1 MAANTLPTSS
11 MPNTEI
17 ASTRISPESRRFLRH
32 VTAATAFG
40 GGLDGFDLGIISVV
54 ILHINHDLGLS
65 PAMEGLVGA
74 ASLLGIFIGA
84 PLFGYLTDKFGRQKM
99 FMVDIISFIVI
110 GVAQAFVTGGVSL
123 AILRFLLGMAI
134 GAEYSIGAPML
145 SEFAPARERGSKLAF
160 LELCW
165 RIGFLIAVLLGYAL
179 LWLGISWK
187 WILATS
193 GIPALVVLG
202 LRIGLPE
209 SPRWLL
215 RHGREAEARE
225 IVEKHMGP
233 EFFEAEEFA
242 AESVGKDG
250 YRKLFRKGQLR
261 RTVFVC
267 IFWTC
272 IVTPYFAIFTYAPKV
287 LESLNVKSQATG
299 TILSN
304 TVGAIGA
311 LIGLLAIDRIGRR
324 RMLIGPF
331 WVQMVVL
338 LVVGLW
344 TNAPSWVLVLGLAV
358 FALVNSYSDILTAV
372 YPSEI
377 FDTDIRSSGVG
388 LGSAMSRIGAFLGTY
403 LLPIG
408 MGTIGIKWCMVIAAG
423 LCVIGAVT
431 GQFMA
436 PETMNRSLT
445 RTSTGDLMDT

>member
-84 PLFGYLTDKFGRQKM
+84 PLLGYLTDKFGRQKM

-179 LWLGISWK
+179 LRLGVSWK

-193 GIPALVVLG
+193 AIPALVVLG

-233 EFFEAEEFA
+233 GFFEAEELA
-242 AESVGKDG
+242 AESVGEDG

>member
-187 WILATS
+187 WMSCRLSESTS
-193 GIPALVVLG
+193 
-202 LRIGLPE
+202 
-209 SPRWLL
+209 
-215 RHGREAEARE
+215 
-225 IVEKHMGP
+225 
-233 EFFEAEEFA
+233 
-242 AESVGKDG
+242 
-250 YRKLFRKGQLR
+250 RKP
-261 RTVFVC
+261 T
-267 IFWTC
+267 
-272 IVTPYFAIFTYAPKV
+272 
-287 LESLNVKSQATG
+287 
-299 TILSN
+299 
-304 TVGAIGA
+304 
-311 LIGLLAIDRIGRR
+311 
-324 RMLIGPF
+324 
-331 WVQMVVL
+331 
-338 LVVGLW
+338 
-344 TNAPSWVLVLGLAV
+344 
-358 FALVNSYSDILTAV
+358 
-372 YPSEI
+372 
-377 FDTDIRSSGVG
+377 
-388 LGSAMSRIGAFLGTY
+388 
-403 LLPIG
+403 
-408 MGTIGIKWCMVIAAG
+408 
-423 LCVIGAVT
+423 
-431 GQFMA
+431 
-436 PETMNRSLT
+436 
-445 RTSTGDLMDT
+445 